1 MGCDIHSYAEVRK
14 NGKWEKVGDVFPLD
28 DFDKEW
34 QKKDYG
40 DKPINWRSYSLYGW
54 LADVR
59 NYSCVPAI
67 SQPRGIPSDVS
78 PEVSQ
83 ENDSW
88 AGDGHSHSWL
98 SLAELLSTNYEE
110 FFWDRRVT
118 RQEAPN
124 FWNGAALANE
134 GEGKNITLR
143 DHLGSHFFGVL
154 ETLKTLGSPDDVRI
168 VFWFD
173 N

>member
-1 MGCDIHSYAEVRK
+1 MGCDIHSFAEVRK
-14 NGKWEKVGDVFPLD
+14 NGKWEKVGEVFPLD
-28 DFDKEW
+28 DWDKNYF
-34 QKKDYG
+34 KKDFG
-40 DKPINWRSYSLYGW
+40 DRPINWRDYSLYGW

-67 SQPRGIPSDVS
+67 SQPRGIPDDVS
-78 PEVSQ
+78 PEVAQ
-83 ENDSW
+83 ENNDW
-88 AGDGHSHSWL
+88 ADDGHSHSWL
-98 SLAELLSTNYEE
+98 SLAELLTVDYEQV
-110 FFWDRRVT
+110 FWDRRVT

-134 GEGKNITLR
+134 GEGKHITLR
-143 DHLGSHFFGVL
+143 EHLSEGYFRVL

>member
-1 MGCDIHSYAEVRK
+1 MGCDIHSFAEVRK
-14 NGKWEKVGDVFPLD
+14 NGKWEKVGEVFPLD
-28 DFDKEW
+28 DWDRNYF
-34 QKKDYG
+34 KKDFG
-40 DKPINWRSYSLYGW
+40 DSPINWRDYSLYGW

-67 SQPRGIPSDVS
+67 SQPRGIPDDVS
-78 PEVSQ
+78 PEVAQ
-83 ENDSW
+83 ENNDW
-88 AGDGHSHSWL
+88 ADDGHSHSWL
-98 SLAELLSTNYEE
+98 SLAELLAVNYETV
-110 FFWDRRVT
+110 FWDRRVT

-134 GEGKNITLR
+134 GEGKHITLR
-143 DHLGSHFFGVL
+143 EHLSEGYFRVL
-154 ETLKTLGSPDDVRI
+154 ETLKTLGNPDDVRI